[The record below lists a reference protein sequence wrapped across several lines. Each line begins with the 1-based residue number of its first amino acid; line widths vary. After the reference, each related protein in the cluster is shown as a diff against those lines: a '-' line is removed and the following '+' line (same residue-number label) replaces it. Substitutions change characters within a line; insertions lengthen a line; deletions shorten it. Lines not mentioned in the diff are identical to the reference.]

1 MRIIGLGILAA
12 LWLAGAAAAQ
22 SPESLLGAALHEER
36 VTGNL
41 QAAIDGYRKT
51 LAAKGVSRQVAAQA
65 QYHIGL
71 CYEKLGNQEARKAFE
86 AVVKNYGDQ
95 KQLAEQA
102 RARLAAMGS
111 AGGAVL
117 TREIKLN
124 REQSCQ
130 PWNVSLDGRL
140 MGATEYA
147 TGNMAVIDAA
157 TGACR
162 PLTNYGQW
170 NQTNGFVD
178 EGAISRD
185 GKWLAAW
192 HYDGGKGGGIR
203 VVGTDGAGERTVYV
217 RRKLQRTEWGM
228 PNDWSPDGKTLLVQ
242 FEHETEQR
250 QGTTEF
256 AAVSVADGSVRVL
269 KSTQY
274 TSRYRPK
281 FLYSP
286 DGKYVAWDYPPSGD
300 STDGDLIVMPAE
312 GGSEIRVAASPGHDQ
327 LFGWT
332 ADGHIL
338 FLSNRTGRNGL
349 YLVRMRN
356 GAQAGEPEELR
367 ANLPRISPVGIA
379 GDGTLFYSEGVRI
392 GNAMSADI
400 DLSTGKTASSP
411 TPLVARYPNSTEAA
425 AWSADGR
432 FYAVQRLTTDLD
444 RTVFLIHDTAAG
456 TTREISASF
465 RRHTRARVTWSPD
478 NRFLLTSGDTPGV
491 TGIFRVDVATGQ
503 SRLIGK
509 GGGVYLEWSRDG
521 RHLYKVGGPTRNQI
535 LQEDAQTGQVR
546 TVYQHDKLVRRLAL
560 SLDGKLLAFVSGG
573 WSDTEPCPL
582 LVLDL
587 ASGQVR
593 KIDEGMYSHTP
604 SHAAWTP
611 DGKALVTLR
620 TGGQTQSLWVAAAD
634 GSGARQLD
642 LRLGRSNID
651 NVEVHPN
658 GRTIAWTAARFD
670 ETWWSMEN
678 LLPAGR

>member
-1 MRIIGLGILAA
+1 MRIIGLAILAA
-12 LWLAGAAAAQ
+12 LLLAGAAAAQ
-22 SPESLLGAALHEER
+22 TPEALLGAAMHEER

-41 QAAIDGYRKT
+41 QAAIDGYRKA
-51 LAAKGVSRQVAAQA
+51 LAAKGTSRQVAAQA

-71 CYEKLGNQEARKAFE
+71 CHERLGNQEARKAFE

-102 RARLAAMGS
+102 RVRLAAMGGGS
-111 AGGAVL
+111 GAVL

-124 REQSCQ
+124 TTQSCQ

-170 NQTNGFVD
+170 NQQNGFVD

-192 HYDGGKGGGIR
+192 HYGGVEDGEIR
-203 VVGTDGAGERTVYV
+203 VVGTDSTSQRTIYV
-217 RRKLQRTEWGM
+217 RRKQHRSEWGI

-242 FEHETEQR
+242 FEHNTEPR
-250 QGTTEF
+250 QGTAEF

-269 KSTQY
+269 KSYQY

-300 STDGDLIVMPAE
+300 STDGDLIVIPAE
-312 GGSEIRVAASPGHDQ
+312 GGSEIRVAASPGHDR

-338 FLSNRTGRNGL
+338 FLSNRSGRNGL
-349 YLVRMRN
+349 YLARMRN
-356 GAQAGEPEELR
+356 GVQAGEPEELR
-367 ANLPRISPVGIA
+367 GNLPDISAVGIA
-379 GDGTLFYSEGVRI
+379 GDGTLYYSESVRV
-392 GNAMSADI
+392 GNVMSADF
-400 DLSTGKTASSP
+400 DLATGKAASAP
-411 TPLVARYPNSTEAA
+411 VPVVARYPNSTEAA

-432 FYAVQRLTTDLD
+432 YSAVQRLTSDLD
-444 RTVFLIHDTAAG
+444 RTVLLIQDTSAG

-465 RRHTRARVTWSPD
+465 RRHMRSRVTWSPD

-491 TGIFRVDVATGQ
+491 TGIFRVDVATGE

-521 RHLYKVGGPTRNQI
+521 RYLYKVSGASRNQI
-535 LQEDAQTGQVR
+535 VQEDTQTGQVR
-546 TVYQHDKLVRRLAL
+546 TVYEHDRQVRRFAL

-573 WSDTEPCPL
+573 WSDKEARPL

-604 SHAAWTP
+604 SHMAWTP
-611 DGKALVTLR
+611 DGKALVMLR
-620 TGGQTQSLWVAAAD
+620 AGDRALWLAAAD
-634 GSGARQLD
+634 GSGVRQLD
-642 LRLGRSNID
+642 LRLDRSNID

-658 GRTIAWTAARFD
+658 GRTVAWTVSRLD
-670 ETWWSMEN
+670 QNWWSMEN

>member
-1 MRIIGLGILAA
+1 MRIIGLGIVAA
-12 LWLAGAAAAQ
+12 LLLAGTATAQ
-22 SPESLLGAALHEER
+22 TAEALLGAALHEER

-41 QAAIDGYRKT
+41 QAAIGGYRKA

-71 CYEKLGNQEARKAFE
+71 CYERLGNQEARKAFE

-95 KQLAEQA
+95 KQIVEQA
-102 RARLAAMGS
+102 RARLAAMGG
-111 AGGAVL
+111 GGAVL
-117 TREIKLN
+117 TRELKLN
-124 REQSCQ
+124 SAQSCF

-157 TGACR
+157 TGACQV
-162 PLTNYGQW
+162 LTNYGQW
-170 NQTNGFVD
+170 NQKNGFVD
-178 EGAISRD
+178 QGAISRD

-192 HYDGGKGGGIR
+192 HYDGGMGGGIR
-203 VVGTDGAGERTVYV
+203 VAGTDGAGERTVYV
-217 RRKLQRTEWGM
+217 RRKLQRAEWGM
-228 PNDWSPDGKTLLVQ
+228 PNDWSPDGTTLLVQ

-269 KSTQY
+269 KTFEY

-286 DGKYVAWDYPPSGD
+286 DGKYVAWDYPPSAG
-300 STDGDLIVMPAE
+300 SMDGDLTVMPSG
-312 GGSEIRVAASPGHDQ
+312 GGSEIRVAASPGHDK

-356 GAQAGEPEELR
+356 GAQAGEPVELR
-367 ANLPRISPVGIA
+367 ANLPGISPVGIA
-379 GDGTLFYSEGVRI
+379 SNGTLFYSEDVRV
-392 GNAMSADI
+392 GNVMSADF
-400 DLSTGKTASSP
+400 DLAGGKAASAP
-411 TPLVARYPNSTEAA
+411 APVAARYPNSTEAS

-432 FYAVQRLTTDLD
+432 FSAVQRLTADLD

-456 TTREISASF
+456 TMREISTPF
-465 RRHTRARVTWSPD
+465 RRHMRARVTWSPD
-478 NRFLLTSGDTPGV
+478 NRFLLTSGDTPGA
-491 TGIFRVDVATGQ
+491 TGIFRVDVATGE
-503 SRLIGK
+503 SRLLGQ

-521 RHLYKVGGPTRNQI
+521 RHLYKAGGATRNQI
-535 LQEDAQTGQVR
+535 LQEDTQTGQVR
-546 TVYQHDKLVRRLAL
+546 TVYEHDKLVRRFAL

-573 WSDTEPCPL
+573 WSDKEPCPL

-604 SHAAWTP
+604 AHMAWTP
-611 DGKALVTLR
+611 DGKALVALRSDGQAQTL
-620 TGGQTQSLWVAAAD
+620 WAANAD

-642 LRLGRSNID
+642 VRLGRSNID
-651 NVEVHPN
+651 NIEVHPN
-658 GRTIAWTAARFD
+658 GRTVAWTVSRFD
-670 ETWWSMEN
+670 RSWWSMEN
-678 LLPAGR
+678 LLPVQR